1 MDRFKS
7 NRFRRL
13 SYFILI
19 SIIIFLFFSCSNYK
33 KVKIEVVDTN
43 NNKLKD
49 FEISIVGYLDKKIE
63 DNEDLILN
71 LKKQEYIFRVLKDN
85 YFPYEKIFNINE
97 INDIVIKIESID
109 EGIDKINEKLTY
121 ELKNLKNFYIDFS
134 GKVDNSDISF
144 TSFFDLNKNT
154 IRVNSKYLN
163 KEVLIN
169 KIDSRYLYNDTDLPE
184 ETQKYFAEIVKIIQD
199 SVIFIKDLPID
210 IENKKYRSSDG
221 YIIIE
226 FESKNVNL
234 EITGYIILDGFNLEF
249 KNESIDIKTIDEM
262 KRESE
267 IYLNI
272 YVK

>member
-13 SYFILI
+13 SHFILI
-19 SIIIFLFFSCSNYK
+19 SIVIFLFFSCSNYK

-49 FEISIVGYLDKKIE
+49 FEISIVGYLNKKIE

-71 LKKQEYIFRVLKDN
+71 LKKQEYLFRVLKDN

-97 INDIVIKIESID
+97 INDIVIKIVSID
-109 EGIDKINEKLTY
+109 EGIDEINKELTKN
-121 ELKNLKNFYIDFS
+121 LKNLKNFYVDFS
-134 GKVDNSDISF
+134 GKIDNTDISF
-144 TSFFDLNKNT
+144 NSFFDLNNDIIK
-154 IRVNSKYLN
+154 VNSKYLN
-163 KEVLIN
+163 KEVIIK
-169 KIDSRYLYNDTDLPE
+169 KIDSKYLYNDCDLPE
-184 ETQKYFAEIVKIIQD
+184 ETRKYFAEIATIIKD

-226 FESKNVNL
+226 FESKNINL
-234 EITGYIILDGFNLEF
+234 EITGYTILDGFNFGF
-249 KNESIDIKTIDEM
+249 KNESINIKTIDEM